1 MKSVSKVILTSMML
15 LATMLYSCDK
25 EIETSPVTVDLTQTA
40 TLEMYV
46 YADLDQTNYGKELVA
61 AGVKVILTIPY
72 SDLGLGGSQNWID
85 TVETNANGKI
95 VTSVPADA
103 NGVTVTI
110 APVDFVADQVQPLT
124 ASYTTIS
131 KVFKKN
137 DAAQTVFLKTADSK
151 VQLVQYNT
159 SDSFADFDDYVTLSG
174 KAFANLDDE
183 HAGNENAPLVKVIFS
198 CPGWSKEITLT
209 KPSTYTIYSIEVP
222 NNQTISYKFDYTYDK
237 KVVDPN
243 DATKWI
249 TQLFR
254 YNGTNTLNKYT
265 VNTEGVSL
273 DFGSGT
279 KVE

>member
-46 YADLDQTNYGKELVA
+46 YADLDQTNWGKEPVA

-85 TVETNANGKI
+85 TVETDAAGKI
-95 VTSVPADA
+95 ITSVPADA

-110 APVDFVADQVQPLT
+110 APVDFVANQTQPLT
-124 ASYTTIS
+124 ASFTTIQ
-131 KVFKKN
+131 KVFKKTGT
-137 DAAQTVFLKTADSK
+137 AQTVKLNTADLK
-151 VQLVQYNT
+151 VQLVEYNAT
-159 SDSFADFDDYVTLSG
+159 ETFSDFDDFVTISG
-174 KAFANLDDE
+174 KAFANLDNE
-183 HAGNENAPLVKVIFS
+183 QTGNENAPLVKVIFS

-209 KPSTYTIYSIEVP
+209 KPAVYTIYSIEVP
-222 NNQTISYKFDYTYDK
+222 NNQTISYKFDFTYDK

-243 DATKWI
+243 DATKWV

-254 YNGTNTLNKYT
+254 YNKTNTLNKYT
-265 VNTEGVSL
+265 ENTEGINL
-273 DFGSGT
+273 DFGDGT

>member
-46 YADLDQTNYGKELVA
+46 YADLDQTNYGKEPVA

-85 TVETNANGKI
+85 TVETDANGKI
-95 VTSVPADA
+95 ITSVPADA

-131 KVFKKN
+131 KVFKKTTS
-137 DAAQTVFLKTADSK
+137 QTVSLKTADLK
-151 VQLVQYNT
+151 VQLVEFNQFDGF
-159 SDSFADFDDYVTLSG
+159 SDFDNYVTVTG
-174 KAFANLDDE
+174 KAYASTDDNNSV
-183 HAGNENAPLVKVIFS
+183 NENAPLVDVIFS
-198 CPGWSKEITLT
+198 GAGWSKKVTLVKT
-209 KPSTYTIYSIEVP
+209 GAYTTYSIQVP
-222 NNQTISYKFDYTYDK
+222 NNIAISYTFDFTADK
-237 KVVDPN
+237 NIADGGG
-243 DATKWI
+243 WI
-249 TQLFR
+249 KKLYR
-254 YNGTNTLNKYT
+254 YNGTTSLGTYSA
-265 VNTEGVSL
+265 NTEGQNLS
-273 DFGSGT
+273 FGEGT
-279 KVE
+279 KVD